1 MTEDE
6 FLTALNDH
14 LYQVTPRYVFGGSK
28 ETNAI
33 AIESYNIQMDAMAEE
48 IEAHK
53 HLLRLIY
60 DRKIRV
66 LEYRRSKYA
75 GRLDEFGG
83 TG

>member
-1 MTEDE
+1 LTEDE
-6 FLTALNDH
+6 FLTALNGH
-14 LYQVTPRYVFGGSK
+14 LDQITPRLVFGGTK
-28 ETNAI
+28 ETNKICQEVYDSGMA
-33 AIESYNIQMDAMAEE
+33 AMAEE

-60 DRKIRV
+60 DRKIRE
-66 LEYRRSKYA
+66 LKYRRSKYA